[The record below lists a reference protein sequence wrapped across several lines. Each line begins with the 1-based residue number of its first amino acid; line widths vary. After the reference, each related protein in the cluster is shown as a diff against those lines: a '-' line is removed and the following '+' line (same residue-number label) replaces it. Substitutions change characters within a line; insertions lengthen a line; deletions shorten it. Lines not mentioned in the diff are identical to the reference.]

1 MSNKQGQAGVQNTIC
16 KGRPLTAWI
25 LYKHKKEHRGRD
37 ALFWLPLLDSNQR
50 PFG

>member
-25 LYKHKKEHRGRD
+25 LYKHKKGAVSEHRKV
-37 ALFWLPLLDSNQR
+37 
-50 PFG
+50 